1 MHITVIVTKSLEL
14 NVDFTVVER
23 LSNEILTF
31 TEIMQRYLKTLNYQ
45 KVPIYFTE
53 VDKIKSR
60 NEMKITSFRVEQ
72 S

>member
-14 NVDFTVVER
+14 NVDFNVVER

>member
-1 MHITVIVTKSLEL
+1 MDITVIVTKSLEL
-14 NVDFTVVER
+14 NVDFNVVER
-23 LSNEILTF
+23 LSKEILTF

-45 KVPIYFTE
+45 KVPIY
-53 VDKIKSR
+53 KIRSR

>member
-1 MHITVIVTKSLEL
+1 MHVTVIVTKSLEL
-14 NVDFTVVER
+14 NVDFNIVER
-23 LSNEILTF
+23 LNNEILIF

-45 KVPIYFTE
+45 KVPIYFTD